1 MKMVVRREIDIQ
13 KEKTEDDGSN
23 DSVNVDLNSL
33 RKSYLHISMSIFE
46 VSLFFMYIGMVF
58 KKSRVNDM
66 MFLSSTRF
74 PPVEIL
80 YPQVHSFSTS
90 QGEERRQKP
99 SIDRN
104 D

>member
-1 MKMVVRREIDIQ
+1 
-13 KEKTEDDGSN
+13 
-23 DSVNVDLNSL
+23 
-33 RKSYLHISMSIFE
+33 
-46 VSLFFMYIGMVF
+46 MYIGMVF

-80 YPQVHSFSTS
+80 YPQVHLFSSS

-104 D
+104 DWRWRQWSSGESRDRIATE